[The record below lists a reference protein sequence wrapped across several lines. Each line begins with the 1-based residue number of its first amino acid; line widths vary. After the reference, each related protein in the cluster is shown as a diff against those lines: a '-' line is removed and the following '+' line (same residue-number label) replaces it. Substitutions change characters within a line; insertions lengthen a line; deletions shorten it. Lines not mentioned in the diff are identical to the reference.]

1 MIRVLVVEDQRA
13 LADALAIAIAAQ
25 PDLDCG
31 AAVGTVDEAL
41 REAARRP
48 PSVVLM
54 DIHLPGS
61 KDGIE
66 GTRLLKAAHPST
78 RVVVL
83 TADATPGQLAR
94 AVTAGASAFLAK
106 HSAFGDILTAIRTT
120 ADGKL
125 LVEESTLAARLPEQQ
140 WERSGL
146 TRREHEVL
154 ALLAQGHGL
163 KTIADLLVLSR
174 HTVRGHVK
182 SVLVKLGA
190 HSQLEAVVTATRLGI
205 LPRPTT

>member
-13 LADALAIAIAAQ
+13 LADALAIAIGTQ

-31 AAVGTVDEAL
+31 EAVGTVDEAL

-54 DIHLPGS
+54 DIHLPGT
-61 KDGIE
+61 DGIE
-66 GTRLLKAAHPST
+66 GTRLLKKAHPSA

-83 TADATPGQLAR
+83 TADATPDQLAR

-106 HSAFGDILTAIRTT
+106 HSPFGDILTAIRTT
-120 ADGKL
+120 ATGKL
-125 LVEESTLAARLPEQQ
+125 LVEESTLAARLPPRQ
-140 WERSGL
+140 RGGGGL

-154 ALLAQGHGL
+154 VLLAQGHGL
-163 KTIADLLVLSR
+163 KTIADRLVLSR

-182 SVLVKLGA
+182 SVLAKLRA

-205 LPRPTT
+205 LPRETP

>member
-25 PDLDCG
+25 PDLECG
-31 AAVGTVDEAL
+31 DAVGTVDEAL

-48 PSVVLM
+48 PAVVLM
-54 DIHLPGS
+54 DIHLPGR
-61 KDGIE
+61 DGIE
-66 GTRLLKAAHPST
+66 GTRLLKAVLPAA

-83 TADATPGQLAR
+83 TADATPDQLRR
-94 AVTAGASAFLAK
+94 AVAAGASAFLAK

-120 ADGKL
+120 AHGKL
-125 LVEESTLAARLPEQQ
+125 LVEGSALAAGPARGTGD
-140 WERSGL
+140 RCGL
-146 TRREHEVL
+146 TRREREVL

-163 KTIADLLVLSR
+163 KTIAERLVLSR

-182 SVLVKLGA
+182 SVLLKLGA
-190 HSQLEAVVTATRLGI
+190 HSQLEAVVTAIRLGI
-205 LPRPTT
+205 LPGPTGG

>member
-31 AAVGTVDEAL
+31 DAVGTVDEAL

-48 PSVVLM
+48 PAVVLM
-54 DIHLPGS
+54 DIHLPGR
-61 KDGIE
+61 DGIE

-83 TADATPGQLAR
+83 TADATPDQLAR

-125 LVEESTLAARLPEQQ
+125 LVEESALAARLPEQR

-163 KTIADLLVLSR
+163 KVIADRLVLSR

-205 LPRPTT
+205 LPRPTA

>member
-13 LADALAIAIAAQ
+13 LADALAIAIGAQ

-31 AAVGTVDEAL
+31 EAVGTVDEAL

-54 DIHLPGS
+54 DIHLPGT
-61 KDGIE
+61 DGIE
-66 GTRLLKAAHPST
+66 GTRLLKKVHPSA

-83 TADATPGQLAR
+83 TADATPDQLTR

-106 HSAFGDILTAIRTT
+106 YSPFGDILTAIRTT
-120 ADGKL
+120 ATGKL
-125 LVEESTLAARLPEQQ
+125 LVEGSTLAARLPPRQ
-140 WERSGL
+140 RNGAGL

-154 ALLAQGHGL
+154 VLLSQGHGL
-163 KTIADLLVLSR
+163 KAIADRLVLSR

-182 SVLVKLGA
+182 SVLFKLRA

-205 LPRPTT
+205 LPREMP

>member
-13 LADALAIAIAAQ
+13 LADALAIAIGAQ

-31 AAVGTVDEAL
+31 DAVGTVDEAL

-54 DIHLPGS
+54 DIHLPGT
-61 KDGIE
+61 DGID
-66 GTRLLKAAHPST
+66 GTRLLKEAHPSA

-83 TADATPGQLAR
+83 TADATPDQLAR

-106 HSAFGDILTAIRTT
+106 HSAFEDILTAIRTT
-120 ADGKL
+120 ATGQL
-125 LVEESTLAARLPEQQ
+125 LVEESTLTARLPPRR
-140 WERSGL
+140 WNGYGL

-154 ALLAQGHGL
+154 VLLAQGHGL
-163 KTIADLLVLSR
+163 KAIADRLVLSR

-182 SVLVKLGA
+182 SLLVKLGA
-190 HSQLEAVVTATRLGI
+190 HSQLEAVVTANRLGI
-205 LPRPTT
+205 LPRETS

>member
-13 LADALAIAIAAQ
+13 LADALAIAIGAQ

-31 AAVGTVDEAL
+31 EAVGTVDEAL

-54 DIHLPGS
+54 DIHLPGT
-61 KDGIE
+61 DGIE
-66 GTRLLKAAHPST
+66 GTRLLKKAHPSA

-83 TADATPGQLAR
+83 TADAAPDQLAR
-94 AVTAGASAFLAK
+94 AVKAGASAFLAK
-106 HSAFGDILTAIRTT
+106 HSPFGDILTAIRTT
-120 ADGKL
+120 ATGKL
-125 LVEESTLAARLPEQQ
+125 LVEESTLAARLPPRQ
-140 WERSGL
+140 RGGGGL

-154 ALLAQGHGL
+154 VLLAQGHGL
-163 KTIADLLVLSR
+163 KTIADRLVLSR

-182 SVLVKLGA
+182 SVLAKLRA

-205 LPRPTT
+205 LPRETP